1 MKRVGITQRVEH
13 IQDYN
18 ESRDCLDQR
27 WSEFFLELNCVTI
40 PLSNIKPE
48 YVSALLDI
56 LKLDLIV
63 FSGGNSLSV
72 LDTTANDISF
82 KRDAFEKALFKE
94 AIERKLKIFGVCRGM
109 QMINL
114 EMGGSLSKIKD
125 HIAVKHSLIIL
136 TYKYTFT
143 DIVNSYHGWG
153 ITKNNLSK
161 ELLALAEDKNG
172 NIEAFENIDKNIFA
186 IMWHPEREIPFQQN
200 DLDLIKRFL

>member
-1 MKRVGITQRVEH
+1 MKRVGITQRVED

-27 WSEFFLELNCVTI
+27 WSELFLELDCIII
-40 PLSNIKPE
+40 PLPNIKPE
-48 YVSALLDI
+48 YISELLDI

-63 FSGGNSLSV
+63 FSGGNSISV
-72 LDTTANDISF
+72 LDTTANDISP
-82 KRDAFEKALFKE
+82 KRDSFEKALFKE

-136 TYKYTFT
+136 TNKYTFT

-172 NIEAFENIDKNIFA
+172 NIEAFENIDKNILA